1 MAGKGSHT
9 RTRLSKNLRDAIVDE
24 DGTYEINS
32 GETLTGKDYISYM
45 KDIIRSRNDPAW
57 FVKNILN
64 IELFPKQEEMLINFY
79 QHKYDPSLPINK
91 RFISG
96 CGMRTSPGDTLILT
110 NNGYMRL
117 DEIVPKNS
125 PKQHLIPVSGL
136 KVYNQ
141 TGWVNVE
148 GCCYCGNKQLST
160 ITTEYGYTLSG
171 STEHKVYTWDGT
183 SKFEWKSFNEL
194 TLNNYVEVD
203 IGVSNVGN
211 NDYTLSELENIKNIY
226 YKGTKNYTIPSEFTI
241 NQATIMGY
249 LIAEGTITTDYKLDF
264 TNGEKET
271 CDEFIKLITDEFG
284 YDIQYEYNTS
294 FTIYTKHA
302 WISKFF
308 HVIGIGYSDA
318 YTKEIPSI
326 IWRSTQ
332 DRKVAFLSAYF
343 EGDGTVSIQSNG
355 RKCVVACYTVSK
367 KLAHQIQLLLLEL
380 GILSSISITKS
391 RRFGTGGE
399 KFDHDCYSVRIHG
412 DYIKIFKDKIGFRS
426 SRKSNMINNCINFL
440 QNRKSRKPAIPVS
453 SKFVKQYLH
462 RTAQTIDASIGN
474 KITNM
479 RKSYVINNLKTSDNT
494 TDYLL
499 HDNKLFLRVKS
510 IEISNETVPMYDL
523 YVPNGHC
530 YVANGI
536 LSHNSGK
543 TVLASV
549 MAIYEFFELISL
561 QDPAAHF
568 DLLKNQEIFIT
579 AVATS
584 KQLAQDGIFANCRNN
599 MENNDWFN
607 QWFNLNFKEERI
619 DALDKHCHMQV
630 LGSWATT
637 AVGRSNKCVV
647 FDELALFEKTEG
659 KRGAF
664 EIYTRLSNS
673 TATFGLHGKVVAIS
687 SPQSHNDIIMQLYRT
702 SQNTPNTYACIYP
715 TWEVNPKILEAD
727 LREECKYDM
736 ARFWRDFACQPS
748 AGGGVQFPEGLHYD
762 RERVNVLKNLQYR
775 DTDEYI
781 PRVLSI
787 DPAARKDSFGVAT
800 AYLGKE
806 GLVVDG
812 ARGIEKEQ
820 GQGYISPE
828 DVWTFLEDVVYRL
841 NVYAMVF
848 DTWMYVE
855 LIEKMETKLGLDVI
869 KHITNAQD
877 FDRWLELDIGQGPFP
892 LTVVYDEHLER
903 EVDNL
908 LVETTPTG
916 KKRVDHPRPNGK
928 KDISDAVC
936 NAIWFLTNRELS
948 DEDATPLGRG
958 IALATNR

>member
-96 CGMRTSPGDTLILT
+96 CGMRTSPGDTLVLT
-110 NNGYMRL
+110 SDGYKRL
-117 DEIVPKNS
+117 DSLVPKHDYI
-125 PKQHLIPVSGL
+125 KHLMIPL
-136 KVYNQ
+136 KDVYVYNEH
-141 TGWVNVE
+141 GWVPAC
-148 GCCYCGNKQLST
+148 GWCYCGEKELWT
-160 ITTEYGYTLSG
+160 IETSSGKKLSG
-171 STEHKVYTWDGT
+171 SSEHKIRSGRNWIEFKDLKPYDVIKVFDIEL
-183 SKFEWKSFNEL
+183 FRFKSEYIHSI
-194 TLNNYVEVD
+194 TRVAKK
-203 IGVSNVGN
+203 VS
-211 NDYTLSELENIKNIY
+211 
-226 YKGTKNYTIPSEFTI
+226 
-241 NQATIMGY
+241 M
-249 LIAEGTITTDYKLDF
+249 
-264 TNGEKET
+264 
-271 CDEFIKLITDEFG
+271 
-284 YDIQYEYNTS
+284 YDI
-294 FTIYTKHA
+294 
-302 WISKFF
+302 
-308 HVIGIGYSDA
+308 
-318 YTKEIPSI
+318 
-326 IWRSTQ
+326 
-332 DRKVAFLSAYF
+332 
-343 EGDGTVSIQSNG
+343 
-355 RKCVVACYTVSK
+355 
-367 KLAHQIQLLLLEL
+367 
-380 GILSSISITKS
+380 
-391 RRFGTGGE
+391 
-399 KFDHDCYSVRIHG
+399 
-412 DYIKIFKDKIGFRS
+412 
-426 SRKSNMINNCINFL
+426 
-440 QNRKSRKPAIPVS
+440 
-453 SKFVKQYLH
+453 
-462 RTAQTIDASIGN
+462 
-474 KITNM
+474 
-479 RKSYVINNLKTSDNT
+479 
-494 TDYLL
+494 
-499 HDNKLFLRVKS
+499 
-510 IEISNETVPMYDL
+510 
-523 YVPNGHC
+523 YVPEGHS
-530 YVANGI
+530 YVANSI